1 MKKSK
6 LVLAGSGILLF
17 ALFMVLLPTTALAA
31 EEGAAAHQAGGKSPI
46 SDIAKALAIAVA
58 VFGGAFGQGMATSRA
73 VESIAR
79 NPWSFTRLSSLL
91 QFEKP
96 VGKTRPA
103 EHPKTAYA
111 SPMAVQGRQI

>member
-79 NPWSFTRLSSLL
+79 NPVASADIRLSLILGLALIESL
-91 QFEKP
+91 
-96 VGKTRPA
+96 VI
-103 EHPKTAYA
+103 YA
-111 SPMAVQGRQI
+111 LVIAFTI